1 MKFSTFL
8 FKRVFFSVL
17 KVGPNTFNA
26 LSLRRR
32 WVVMSHSSA
41 DVAVLRAQWLS
52 QRSKRRHRRR
62 ENQEIGMAGCP
73 ASN

>member
-32 WVVMSHSSA
+32 WVVMS
-41 DVAVLRAQWLS
+41 Q
-52 QRSKRRHRRR
+52 
-62 ENQEIGMAGCP
+62 
-73 ASN
+73 